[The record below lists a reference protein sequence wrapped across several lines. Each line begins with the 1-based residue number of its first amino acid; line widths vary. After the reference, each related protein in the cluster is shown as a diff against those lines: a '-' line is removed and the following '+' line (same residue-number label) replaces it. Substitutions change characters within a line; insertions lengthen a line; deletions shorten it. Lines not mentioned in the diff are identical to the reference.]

1 MADSPA
7 FDFVCAQLQE
17 RTSLD
22 RLEARG
28 TIRLALKEAGL
39 DARSITPDQMSVV
52 VEKVLPRE
60 LETRGVTN
68 APTLCAELRRGLLRV
83 EMGVVTETPE
93 AVFQRL
99 GS

>member
-7 FDFVCAQLQE
+7 FDFVCAQLE
-17 RTSLD
+17 ARTSLD

-39 DARSITPDQMSVV
+39 DARSVTPDQMGVV
-52 VEKVLPRE
+52 VDKVLPRE
-60 LETRGVTN
+60 LDTRGIAD
-68 APTLCAELRRGLLRV
+68 APALCAELRRGLLRV
-83 EMGVVTETPE
+83 ERGGPSETPE